1 MDEEHCVKRE
11 DVTSD
16 PLVSSASVKPSRDD
30 CYPCGKLR
38 LVDKGVVTATTGGL
52 DSTIGPSFNNEDGEC
67 GPFLKL
73 FNLKPTID
81 ATNVDITN
89 EDSASATD
97 AEVSAAI
104 IKNGDNKASPEVAP
118 IKRGIIQFQ
127 CVREM
132 EHDEA
137 DVNFL

>member
-1 MDEEHCVKRE
+1 M
-11 DVTSD
+11 
-16 PLVSSASVKPSRDD
+16 A
-30 CYPCGKLR
+30 
-38 LVDKGVVTATTGGL
+38 TATTGGL
-52 DSTIGPSFNNEDGEC
+52 DSTIGPSSNNEDGEY
-67 GPFLKL
+67 GRILKL

-81 ATNVDITN
+81 DTNVDITN

-104 IKNGDNKASPEVAP
+104 IKNGEDKASPEGAP
-118 IKRGIIQFQ
+118 INRGRIQFQ

-132 EHDEA
+132 EHEEA